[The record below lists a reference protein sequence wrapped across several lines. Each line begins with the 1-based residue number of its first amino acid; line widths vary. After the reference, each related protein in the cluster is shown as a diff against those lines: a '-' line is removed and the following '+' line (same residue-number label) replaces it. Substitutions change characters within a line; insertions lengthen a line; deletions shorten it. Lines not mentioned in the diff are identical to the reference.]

1 LNILP
6 IGEIEPEI
14 LEMLPERLTVPP
26 FKIKILKKTSIP
38 KKSYNDKRGQYES
51 SYFLKLVRKYPG
63 DRVLGIADVDLYA
76 EPLNFV
82 FGQAEISGKAAVIS
96 LHRLKGEKEIY
107 HSRAVKE
114 AVHEL
119 GHTLGLEHCKDA
131 SCVMHFS
138 NCLAETDLKGE
149 KYCKECNEELERKLR
164 FL

>member
-1 LNILP
+1 MSILP
-6 IGEIEPEI
+6 IGDIEPEI
-14 LEMLPERLTVPP
+14 LEMLPQRLSFFP
-26 FKIKILKKTSIP
+26 FKIKVLNKASIP
-38 KKSYNDKRGQYES
+38 EKSYNDKRDQYES
-51 SYFLKLVRKYPG
+51 SYFLKMVRKYPG
-63 DRVLGIADVDLYA
+63 DRGLGITDVDLYA

-119 GHTLGLEHCKDA
+119 GHTIGMEHCKNA
-131 SCVMHFS
+131 KCVMHFS
-138 NCLAETDLKGE
+138 NCLEETDIKEE
-149 KYCKECNEELERKLR
+149 KFCKNCQEELERKVR